1 MKKICTVIV
10 ALLLAAALL
19 VSVSAVTDSATGL
32 TYTDN
37 GDGTA
42 TVTGTVKYN
51 DITLSIP
58 EKLGGL
64 TVTKIGSGAFRSK
77 NALQTV
83 RIPSTVTEIESYA
96 FYNCQHITTVILG
109 ENVKTIG
116 DYAFNTC
123 VALTAIN
130 LKNAESVG
138 EYSFYGCKRIT
149 TLNCGNKLRVIGARA
164 FSKCN
169 YLERITFSQTLE
181 EIGDYAFSDC
191 IALTA
196 VSFPA
201 SLKKIGNSAFK
212 GCNVLET
219 VTFPASGDIVIGSY
233 AFENCLAL
241 KTVTL
246 TPAVSEIG
254 RYAFAL
260 RESNS
265 TEFSH
270 DIEIIS
276 TGCPAAG
283 LYGAFYGVA
292 VKENGAV
299 LKGYG
304 DADGDGKVTTAD
316 ARAMLRVLCKITEG
330 YSEAKTKMLDMNKNG
345 ILDLGDVS
353 TVLRIASGII

>member
-10 ALLLAAALL
+10 VLLLAAALL
-19 VSVSAVTDSATGL
+19 VSASAVTDSATGL

-42 TVTGTVKYN
+42 TVTGTVKYS
-51 DITLSIP
+51 DVTLSIP
-58 EKLGGL
+58 ETLGGL

-96 FYNCQHITTVILG
+96 FYNCQHITTVVLG

-130 LKNAESVG
+130 LKNVESVG
-138 EYSFYGCKRIT
+138 AYSFYGCKRIT
-149 TLNCGNKLRVIGARA
+149 TLNCGNKLKVIGARA

-219 VTFPASGDIVIGSY
+219 VTFPASGDLVIGAY
-233 AFENCLAL
+233 AFEECLAL

-276 TGCPAAG
+276 TGSPAAG
-283 LYGAFYGVA
+283 IYGSLYGVK

-299 LKGYG
+299 ISGYG
-304 DADGDGKVTTAD
+304 DADGNGKITTAD
-316 ARAMLRVLCKITEG
+316 ARAVLRVVGKMSAG
-330 YSEAKTKMLDMNKNG
+330 YSAAKTEKLDLNKNG
-345 ILDLGDVS
+345 MLDLEDVS
-353 TVLRIASGII
+353 IILKVATGII